1 MHASALRFRI
11 SPTNRFLPNPYEG
24 GYAAAQT
31 CTGKEKISDRLRI
44 AQALRTWVG
53 GHQDSLEYRSIAERA
68 ASYAITTWHSRQ
80 REQGILFGPS
90 EDAANVWGRA
100 SNGAGFC
107 ELSRLFFAKFTER
120 YLNYFLRTGSA
131 CSSADD

>member
-1 MHASALRFRI
+1 MGHERVGVLPRTKPWRKIVAELAKLSTDFTNTP
-11 SPTNRFLPNPYEG
+11 SP
-24 GYAAAQT
+24 
-31 CTGKEKISDRLRI
+31 LRI

-68 ASYAITTWHSRQ
+68 ATDAVMAWHSRQ
-80 REQGILFGPS
+80 REQGYLFGPP
-90 EDAANVWGRA
+90 EDAADVWGRA

-120 YLNYFLRTGSA
+120 
-131 CSSADD
+131 